1 MWISYDWGISGVN
14 RKRIT
19 ALLMS
24 LVMLFPLSGCQ
35 IVDNVAKSIKD
46 DSKNDEKK
54 QSRN

>member
-1 MWISYDWGISGVN
+1 MWISYEWGISGVN
-14 RKRIT
+14 HKRIT

-35 IVDNVAKSIKD
+35 IVDNVTKSIKD

>member
-1 MWISYDWGISGVN
+1 MWILYEWGISGVN
-14 RKRIT
+14 HKRIT

-35 IVDNVAKSIKD
+35 IVDNVTKSIKD